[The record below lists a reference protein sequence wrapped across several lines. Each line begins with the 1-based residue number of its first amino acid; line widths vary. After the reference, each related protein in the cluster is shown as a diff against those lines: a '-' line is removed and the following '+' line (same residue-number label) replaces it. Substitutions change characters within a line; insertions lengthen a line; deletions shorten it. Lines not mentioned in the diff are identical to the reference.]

1 MSAAARLPVAE
12 RHAECPLSF
21 TPLYKGPVAVFLD
34 AAGKRVGPQF
44 YSLDAANAFLKL
56 HGDAA
61 RCPVT
66 NLPVAKAEEVPS
78 ITKDP
83 KAWFRLC
90 DADGDRK
97 LSRGEVVS
105 ALKAQLPLDNR
116 AIDKFRTDDAA
127 WHLWDA
133 DQSPR
138 KPQSRICAEIV
149 TVGTGDGAGQG
160 PLRYWDE
167 DESGELEFEEVVR
180 AFGKTFQIDAVRNR
194 ASAGGYSTG
203 AEHRMAG
210 ELLTAS
216 EWTEAGVQS
225 LAEKFKLD
233 ERAAYKLSE
242 VLSTKPN
249 KKDVLK
255 ALDTHLAA
263 SNNPSALVML
273 KLADLRKDVPLGE
286 VPYGTKGYRDRP
298 YLGNYD
304 RDGRR
309 VGRAEANIGEG
320 PPRDRE
326 KGDKGDR
333 CHRLAV
339 LSFCS
344 RNFVL

>member
-133 DQSPR
+133 DQSGFIEYIEIMDDDKGILKFVR
-138 KPQSRICAEIV
+138 DSFAKVAAEAPIPDLRRDR
-149 TVGTGDGAGQG
+149 DGWY
-160 PLRYWDE
+160 RYWDE

-180 AFGKTFQIDAVRNR
+180 AFGKTFQIDVGGISQLRESLSAVWAVFDTDN
-194 ASAGGYSTG
+194 SG
-203 AEHRMAG
+203 AVDHR
-210 ELLTAS
+210 EF
-216 EWTEAGVQS
+216 
-225 LAEKFKLD
+225 LARD
-233 ERAAYKLSE
+233 G
-242 VLSTKPN
+242 
-249 KKDVLK
+249 
-255 ALDTHLAA
+255 
-263 SNNPSALVML
+263 
-273 KLADLRKDVPLGE
+273 LADTILA
-286 VPYGTKGYRDRP
+286 TMNYR
-298 YLGNYD
+298 
-304 RDGRR
+304 
-309 VGRAEANIGEG
+309 
-320 PPRDRE
+320 
-326 KGDKGDR
+326 
-333 CHRLAV
+333 
-339 LSFCS
+339 
-344 RNFVL
+344 